1 MSDRRPNHDRIT
13 RGVPFG
19 NQPAEDPCPGP
30 VDAREWTPEPHE
42 VYPAGQ
48 WECVSIM
55 SGNKSEALAVAV
67 AALEA
72 KRAEL
77 PATRTWT
84 PGEIAVY
91 RALAKIEALME
102 DKS

>member
-55 SGNKSEALAVAV
+55 SGNKADGHGGA
-67 AALEA
+67 
-72 KRAEL
+72 
-77 PATRTWT
+77 
-84 PGEIAVY
+84 Y
-91 RALAKIEALME
+91 RAWVHETYKARLHMSKYQE
-102 DKS
+102 SSVVTRF